1 MVMFQPTKN
10 EITQK
15 VNLVFEG
22 KLTREDVNEWAWTYI
37 INEDTID
44 IVDIDAW
51 HYLMAISDIDEMI
64 PPGVYLFD
72 EEDIRNIM
80 REYI

>member
-1 MVMFQPTKN
+1 MFQPTKN